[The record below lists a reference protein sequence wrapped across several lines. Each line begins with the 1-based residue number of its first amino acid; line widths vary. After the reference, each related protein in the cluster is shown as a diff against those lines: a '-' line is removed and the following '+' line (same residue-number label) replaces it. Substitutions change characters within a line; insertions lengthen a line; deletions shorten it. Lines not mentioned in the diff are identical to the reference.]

1 MRSGVE
7 TSSQAF
13 CRIWGTPEKRRR
25 KPVGSRGVEDIRRRP
40 WPTNS
45 TKQSSL
51 GHIESD
57 VQSWTLYGSV
67 LGSLKICSGCL
78 AWSFCGHKSGIRTI
92 SDSCLFWGHFFF
104 SVCCL
109 VQSWY
114 KDLFVVLLH
123 LNTLCSFYIPGRPA
137 PSLKENKQQWI
148 SGSGEVG
155 WELERKWCGKWRGSG
170 EGKNM
175 FGVCGMR

>member
-1 MRSGVE
+1 MQIMTERNSMKWFLVIFFYTRRAVPRPITVRELPLQVMRSGVE
-7 TSSQAF
+7 TNSQAF

-57 VQSWTLYGSV
+57 VQSWTLHGSV

-78 AWSFCGHKSGIRTI
+78 SWSFCGHKNGIRTI
-92 SDSCLFWGHFFF
+92 SDSCLFWGHFFL
-104 SVCCL
+104 SVLPCP
-109 VQSWY
+109 
-114 KDLFVVLLH
+114 VL
-123 LNTLCSFYIPGRPA
+123 I
-137 PSLKENKQQWI
+137 
-148 SGSGEVG
+148 
-155 WELERKWCGKWRGSG
+155 
-170 EGKNM
+170 
-175 FGVCGMR
+175 